1 MKSPFSATSVR
12 QDSEGN
18 DISVGDLVKVIPHPS
33 ISFQVPEFLKITRL
47 MIPGLGAET
56 LPGAEHNTYLIGY
69 KHVVKAENSPE
80 LTAYILAHC
89 GG

>member
-1 MKSPFSATSVR
+1 MNSLPSPKVR

-18 DISVGDLVKVIPHPS
+18 DIRVGDLVKVIEQPS
-33 ISFQVPEFLKITRL
+33 TAFQVVPFLKITRL
-47 MIPGLGAET
+47 MRLGLGAET

-69 KHVVKAENSPE
+69 KYVVKAKNSPE